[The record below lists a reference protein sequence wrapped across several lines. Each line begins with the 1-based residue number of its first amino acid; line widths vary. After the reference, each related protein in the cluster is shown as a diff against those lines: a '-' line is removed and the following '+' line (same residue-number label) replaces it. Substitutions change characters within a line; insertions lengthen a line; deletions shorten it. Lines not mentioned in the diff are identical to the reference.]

1 MARKKRPE
9 TSEARRFAVILG
21 LLLGLLGGGSWWR
34 GHLLRAELLWGAGVA
49 VVACAF
55 ALIPVWLRLFRL
67 WMKLADGLSWVT
79 TRLILALFFYVVMTP
94 YGLLSRWLRED
105 PLDLAWKDGRPSYW
119 IDVPEGERTP
129 ERYENMF

>member
-1 MARKKRPE
+1 
-9 TSEARRFAVILG
+9 
-21 LLLGLLGGGSWWR
+21 
-34 GHLLRAELLWGAGVA
+34 